1 MKIGVVGAGRWGMT
15 LAHLFQ
21 TAGHKAIV
29 FCLLSDIKRLNTHA
43 VTDTRLSQL
52 LESIELTL
60 DKDKLADCKLVFVA
74 VPGKN
79 FVDCDTEWELHKIEV
94 PIVMAIKALYCG
106 LGRDLVLPTDLLFGD
121 YAYFA
126 CGAFPEG
133 ILNGSPAIGTVYCAS
148 RNLGEMVRNSL
159 PVKLMR
165 CYTSSDLK
173 GGQIGA
179 ALKNVIAIACGIA
192 YGMGFDEMTLAALIS
207 RGAKEISCFAKTQ
220 DARPE
225 TFADGSSF
233 LADLMGTAYSPHSHN
248 RQAGI
253 LLASGVTRDQLEQSI
268 GTVEGIHTIEALN
281 FLEWPYSHLPICKAV
296 SEVIHG
302 LPPRKAI
309 ENLLNRP
316 MQDA

>member
-1 MKIGVVGAGRWGMT
+1 MKIGVIGAGRWGCT
-15 LAHLFQ
+15 LAHLVQ
-21 TAGHKAIV
+21 TAGHKTIV
-29 FCLLSDIKRLNTHA
+29 FCLSSDIKRLNTHA

-60 DKDKLADCKLVFVA
+60 DKDKLTGCQLIFVA

-79 FVDCDTEWELHKIEV
+79 LVDCNTQWELQKIEV

-106 LGRDLVLPTDLLFGD
+106 LGRDLVLPTDLLFRD

-148 RNLGEMVRNSL
+148 RNLGEMVRDSL
-159 PVKLMR
+159 PIKLMR

-207 RGAKEISCFAKTQ
+207 RGAREISRFACIR
-220 DARPE
+220 DAHAE

-268 GTVEGIHTIEALN
+268 GTVEGIHTVGALDI
-281 FLEWPYSHLPICKAV
+281 LQWPYSHLPICKAV
-296 SEVIHG
+296 SEVLRG
-302 LPPRKAI
+302 LPPKKAM

-316 MQDA
+316 LKDA